1 MHRKQFKKQIRSI
14 PQIWG
19 WRKTN
24 TEVQLL
30 VAGWPHW
37 QEATSGGGCPWSKSS
52 SSPPFGAQLYSA
64 IAPEFGSTTV
74 WCSNLY
80 SLALQPLEYCCHL
93 VLLFQYVEIQHR
105 PAQWLMVLPKH
116 HLVFFYK
123 SIQRINQKLICSNF
137 HKKFFFVTTKKLHCN
152 VFSHFYIHTVHHV

>member
-1 MHRKQFKKQIRSI
+1 MFFLNIYITANTIFTKAWPHYSSLARIMRRKQFKKTNLKHCSNRGI
-14 PQIWG
+14 
-19 WRKTN
+19 RKTN

-64 IAPEFGSTTV
+64 IAPECGSTTV

-116 HLVFFYK
+116 RLVFFYE
-123 SIQRINQKLICSNF
+123 SIQHIN
-137 HKKFFFVTTKKLHCN
+137 
-152 VFSHFYIHTVHHV
+152 

>member
-1 MHRKQFKKQIRSI
+1 MFFLKINISLQTLGYDRIIQVLRESCAENNSKKQIWSI
-14 PQIWG
+14 PQIGG

-64 IAPEFGSTTV
+64 IAPECGFTTV

-80 SLALQPLEYCCHL
+80 SFALQPVEYCCHL

-116 HLVFFYK
+116 HLVFFYYK
-123 SIQRINQKLICSNF
+123 SIKRIK
-137 HKKFFFVTTKKLHCN
+137 
-152 VFSHFYIHTVHHV
+152 